1 MPSVSLNAIAARL
14 EPLLTPVA
22 GLEACDEEALD
33 ALSCLRCAFCSPT
46 GIPTARPTTTAIVKA
61 AKAREN
67 QNGLEAQ
74 PHIIRG
80 GLWFSL
86 RSFSFKRR
94 LGLPSKDDAGKGD
107 ESDVGIGEDCVG

>member
-1 MPSVSLNAIAARL
+1 MS
-14 EPLLTPVA
+14 PVCV
-22 GLEACDEEALD
+22 LQSDRDSNREAK
-33 ALSCLRCAFCSPT
+33 P
-46 GIPTARPTTTAIVKA
+46 PTAIVRV

-74 PHIIRG
+74 PHIVRG

-94 LGLPSKDDAGKGD
+94 LELPSKDDAGKGD
-107 ESDVGIGEDCVG
+107 ESDVGISEDCVG